1 MTPWFKT
8 SLLLCA
14 LLASSASAAVDRY
27 AVQFSEGLERVDVQ
41 LCFHGK
47 APDRLYRHE
56 AAAQHASAIQFG
68 EKTLTARNTATRML
82 LPELPPNAC
91 LTWHYELTAAAAA
104 MDYATAYM
112 VGDSVVAETALWFWK
127 GPRERPVEVRVSLP
141 AGQQLSSPWPR
152 DEGDPTLYRPEPTAT
167 SWTSRSAIGPFTPQP
182 IPLAGGQ
189 LELTLLGVHDAA
201 TAHKLRVWV
210 EESAAATSSVFGHF
224 PRAHTQVLVVALGP
238 RSEPVPWAHVIRGGG
253 AAVQFYV
260 DETRPLEEFRAD
272 WTATHEFSHLLLPF
286 VARDDRWLSEGMASY
301 YQNVLRARDGRLT
314 ERQAWQAME
323 DGFQRGRDSVHGDTL
338 REASRSGWRSTR
350 RVYWSGAA
358 MMLEADMRLRRQTAG
373 TKTLD
378 TALRALHDCCFDA
391 GKRWFAD
398 ELLQELDRLN
408 NTDVFMSVYAEHI
421 EARNF
426 PDLSAIY
433 QQLGVE
439 RLGGAIQLSDSGPES
454 VLRAAIMQP
463 AAAQNPAASARDS
476 AP

>member
-41 LCFHGK
+41 LCFHGE
-47 APDRLYRHE
+47 APDRLYRHA
-56 AAAQHASAIQFG
+56 AAAQHASPLQFSG
-68 EKTLTARNTATRML
+68 KTLPTRNTATRML

-91 LTWHYELTAAAAA
+91 LNWHYELAAAAAA
-104 MDYATAYM
+104 MDYARAYT

-141 AGQQLSSPWPR
+141 AGYQLSTPWPR
-152 DEGDPTLYRPEPTAT
+152 DPGDPTRYRPEQTAT
-167 SWTSRSAIGPFTPQP
+167 SWTSRSAIGPFTSQVISLP
-182 IPLAGGQ
+182 GGQ
-189 LELTLLGVHDAA
+189 LELTLLGVDDAA
-201 TAHKLRVWV
+201 TAHKLRIWV
-210 EESAAATSSVFGHF
+210 EESAAAISSVFGYF

-314 ERQAWQAME
+314 EQQAWQAME
-323 DGFQRGRDSVHGDTL
+323 DGFQRGRDSAGGDTL

-358 MMLEADMRLRRQTAG
+358 MMLQADIRLRRQTAG

-378 TALRALHDCCFDA
+378 TALEALHDCCFDA
-391 GKRWFAD
+391 GKRWFARD
-398 ELLQELDRLN
+398 LLQELDRLAD
-408 NTDVFMSVYAEHI
+408 TDVFMTVYAEHI
-421 EARNF
+421 EASTF
-426 PDLSAIY
+426 PDLNDTY
-433 QQLGVE
+433 E
-439 RLGGAIQLSDSGPES
+439 RLGLETTSGGIRMANGRPNS
-454 VLRAAIMQP
+454 ALRAAIMRP
-463 AAAQNPAASARDS
+463 ATAQSRAGTARDS